1 MLVEVSY
8 LLKFSDTQSYKR
20 AEIYDVASRAEAYDV
35 ICERYGKDN
44 ILSAEFKVIG
54 CDDQASDTRTSESQS
69 AMFAD
74 CLDA

>member
-35 ICERYGKDN
+35 ICDRYGKDN
-44 ILSAEFKVIG
+44 VLSAEFKVIG
-54 CDDQASDTRTSESQS
+54 CDDQASNNASSESQG
-69 AMFAD
+69 ALFAD
-74 CLDA
+74 GLDA

>member
-1 MLVEVSY
+1 MLVEVKY
-8 LLKFSDTQSYKR
+8 LVKINGYDAVERK
-20 AEIYDVASRAEAYDV
+20 EIYDVASRAEAHEN
-35 ICERYGKDN
+35 ICNRYGKEN
-44 ILSAEFKVIG
+44 VIKAEYQIIG

>member
-1 MLVEVSY
+1 MLIKVSY

-35 ICERYGKDN
+35 VCERYGKDN

-54 CDDQASDTRTSESQS
+54 CDDQASNYAGSESQG
-69 AMFAD
+69 AKFAD
-74 CLDA
+74 GMDA